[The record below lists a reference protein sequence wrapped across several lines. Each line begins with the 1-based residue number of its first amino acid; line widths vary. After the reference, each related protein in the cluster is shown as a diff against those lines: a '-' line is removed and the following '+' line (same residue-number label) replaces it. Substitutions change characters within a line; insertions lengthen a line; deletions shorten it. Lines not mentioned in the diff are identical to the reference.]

1 MQTENINFQDIWNNK
16 NADIPNIQ
24 EIKATAE
31 KYRKK
36 QLSGTLLLMLWL
48 MATAFG
54 IIFIWNVI
62 NFKMVTT
69 SLGIILILIALAVYM
84 YLFFQNINVIRKINP
99 SISNQEYL
107 SSLKK
112 LQRQRLYMQA
122 KGISIYYILLSA
134 GFAFY
139 FYEFALYMST
149 MVAFLAYG
157 LTFLWLAIVWFF
169 LRPRQIRKQNQ
180 KILKIIDSL
189 ETIEKDLI

>member
-1 MQTENINFQDIWNNK
+1 MQTDNINFQDIWNNK

-69 SLGIILILIALAVYM
+69 SLGIILILIALAFYI
-84 YLFFQNINVIRKINP
+84 YLFFKI
-99 SISNQEYL
+99 
-107 SSLKK
+107 
-112 LQRQRLYMQA
+112 
-122 KGISIYYILLSA
+122 
-134 GFAFY
+134 
-139 FYEFALYMST
+139 ST
-149 MVAFLAYG
+149 
-157 LTFLWLAIVWFF
+157 
-169 LRPRQIRKQNQ
+169 
-180 KILKIIDSL
+180 
-189 ETIEKDLI
+189 

>member
-1 MQTENINFQDIWNNK
+1 MQTDNINFQDIWNNK

-69 SLGIILILIALAVYM
+69 SLGIILILIALAFYI

>member
-1 MQTENINFQDIWNNK
+1 MQTDNINFQDIWNNK

-36 QLSGTLLLMLWL
+36 QLSSTILLMLWL

-69 SLGIILILIALAVYM
+69 SLGIILILIALTFYI

-149 MVAFLAYG
+149 MAAILAYG